1 MVQNVDKPIN
11 DETSNG
17 LDVDRRSLLLGGTIF
32 AAAAMVGSSAPLNAA
47 KAQQS
52 ATGSGKPPNI
62 LVIFGDDIGIPQ
74 ISAYTMG
81 LMGYRTPNIDR
92 IAAEGAIFT
101 DSYGQQSCTAG
112 RASFILGQEPF
123 RTGLLTIGMPGDPH
137 GIQDWMPTIAD
148 VLKTKGYSTGQF
160 GKNHL
165 GDHDEHLPT
174 NHGFDEFFGNLYHLN
189 AEEEPEGYFYP
200 KDPEFKKK
208 YGPRG
213 VIHSFADGKIED
225 TGALNTKRMETV
237 DEEFLAAA
245 KDFIDR
251 QHKADKPFFVWFN
264 STRMHV
270 FTHLKP
276 DSLGKTGKGI
286 HADGMVEHDG
296 HVGQLLQQLD
306 DLGIT
311 ENTIV
316 LYTTDNGA
324 EIALWPDGAMTMFHG
339 EKGTTWEGGFR
350 IPMMVRWPGVVKPGT
365 QINEPVTLMDWLP
378 TFAAAAGVNDVKE
391 EMKTGFKGTSKTF
404 KVHLDGYDLTGL
416 LKGEAKTPPRELG
429 LLFRPGRQ
437 LERHPLERLEA
448 ELCHCQPRQHCDG
461 DPRSAELGADQQP
474 AHGSLRTGHGGGR
487 RCHGLPGPQHLAAGA
502 DPGQDQGVL
511 RRLQRLPVPDRQ
523 HAERQWHQL
532 WPACAAG
539 SDEAPGRTGKPGAAL
554 RRRPGSSLGK
564 IDGRRLTPAVS
575 FTVADRRNAS
585 IFLGGRAE
593 QDLVDVDVL
602 RLAHGKDDGT
612 RKAVGGDRHALIEG
626 AHIFRDVCLRDAVG
640 QLGRDRAGRNDGG
653 ADVVGL
659 HLLPQPFR
667 YHPHGMLG
675 GGIDRTAGADLVA
688 GNGRYVDDVAALLRL
703 HVRQRSAD
711 TVEHPFQ
718 VDVDGAVPILHLAAL
733 ER

>member
-1 MVQNVDKPIN
+1 MSLETPENPSLSIN
-11 DETSNG
+11 
-17 LDVDRRSLLLGGTIF
+17 RRDLLLGGTVL
-32 AAAAMVGSSAPLNAA
+32 AAAAAATSGAVVGTAH
-47 KAQQS
+47 AQTS
-52 ATGSGKPPNI
+52 TTAGSTKTPNI

-137 GIQDWMPTIAD
+137 GIQEWMPTIAD
-148 VLKTKGYSTGQF
+148 VLKSKGYATGQF

-165 GDHDEHLPT
+165 GDRDEHLPT
-174 NHGFDEFFGNLYHLN
+174 KHGFDEFFGNLYHLN

-200 KDPEFKKK
+200 KDPEFRKA

-213 VIHSFADGKIED
+213 VIKSSADGKIED

-251 QHKADKPFFVWFN
+251 QAKADKPFFCWFN

-276 DSLGKTGKGI
+276 DSMGKTGKGI

-324 EIALWPDGAMTMFHG
+324 ELALWPDGAQTMFHG

-350 IPMMVRWPGVVKPGT
+350 IPMMIRWPGVVKPGT

-378 TFAAAAGVNDVKE
+378 TFATAAGISDIKE
-391 EMKTGFKGTSKTF
+391 QMKTGYQAGNKTF
-404 KVHLDGYDLTGL
+404 KVHLDGFDLTSL
-416 LKGEAKTPPRELG
+416 LKGEAKAPP
-429 LLFRPGRQ
+429 
-437 LERHPLERLEA
+437 
-448 ELCHCQPRQHCDG
+448 
-461 DPRSAELGADQQP
+461 
-474 AHGSLRTGHGGGR
+474 
-487 RCHGLPGPQHLAAGA
+487 
-502 DPGQDQGVL
+502 
-511 RRLQRLPVPDRQ
+511 
-523 HAERQWHQL
+523 
-532 WPACAAG
+532 
-539 SDEAPGRTGKPGAAL
+539 
-554 RRRPGSSLGK
+554 
-564 IDGRRLTPAVS
+564 
-575 FTVADRRNAS
+575 
-585 IFLGGRAE
+585 
-593 QDLVDVDVL
+593 
-602 RLAHGKDDGT
+602 
-612 RKAVGGDRHALIEG
+612 
-626 AHIFRDVCLRDAVG
+626 RDAVYYFDQG
-640 QLGRDRAGRNDGG
+640 GNLNAIRWNDWKLSFATASHGNIATATREITSWAVISNLRMDPYERAMEDGG
-653 ADVVGL
+653 GAIEFL
-659 HLLPQPFR
+659 ARNMWLLVPIQGKIKEFFQDFNQYPFQT
-667 YHPHGMLG
+667 GSTLNAS
-675 GGIDRTAGADLVA
+675 GINYGWLQQQ
-688 GNGRYVDDVAALLRL
+688 AALKRL
-703 HVRQRSAD
+703 GELEQ
-711 TVEHPFQ
+711 
-718 VDVDGAVPILHLAAL
+718 LAP
-733 ER
+733 R